1 MLHYVEFGLSYMEV
15 PGEVALCIYISG
27 CPNRCVNCHYQEL
40 QKVDTGELLA
50 TYFEQILDLY
60 HDYTTCVCFMGEG
73 DGSEESRTEM
83 LSYVKSCN
91 KHAYKTCLYSGRD
104 TNIED
109 WMKLFDY
116 VKVGS
121 YCEELGPL
129 TSETTNQRMW
139 MKEADKYIDI
149 TERFWR
155 A

>member
-1 MLHYVEFGLSYMEV
+1 M
-15 PGEVALCIYISG
+15 
-27 CPNRCVNCHYQEL
+27 
-40 QKVDTGELLA
+40 
-50 TYFEQILDLY
+50 Y

-83 LSYVKSCN
+83 LSYVKIRS
-91 KHAYKTCLYSGRD
+91 YR
-104 TNIED
+104 EE
-109 WMKLFDY
+109 F
-116 VKVGS
+116 GS
-121 YCEELGPL
+121 L